1 MVEVMVEEHLVVD
14 MVVHLVEDMV
24 DHLVVD
30 MVDLLEE
37 ELDMVAHQEAEVDM
51 VDLQEEELDTVVHRE
66 AEVDM
71 EVENLQVENP
81 LVESHRAAMEV
92 VLVDTEC

>member
-14 MVVHLVEDMV
+14 MEDHLEEDMV
-24 DHLVVD
+24 DLPVGD

-37 ELDMVAHQEAEVDM
+37 ELDMADHP
-51 VDLQEEELDTVVHRE
+51 E

-71 EVENLQVENP
+71 EVENLQVESHQ
-81 LVESHRAAMEV
+81 VESHQAVTEV